1 MGEIGIILSVSLIN
15 TILSSILSGDDDDYA
30 AVKRLKNLTTYQSDR
45 LYKELVLFMPITP
58 TSWEQIY
65 QMGSSPIA
73 SAKMLGD
80 IGEAANLM
88 FWTPMA
94 MIWQSEEDFLN
105 NSTFVYQNNPRKGQ
119 YKVGKALKDVVP
131 IWRTIQKWDNAI
143 KKQDFF
149 IK

>member
-1 MGEIGIILSVSLIN
+1 
-15 TILSSILSGDDDDYA
+15 
-30 AVKRLKNLTTYQSDR
+30 
-45 LYKELVLFMPITP
+45 
-58 TSWEQIY
+58 
-65 QMGSSPIA
+65 
-73 SAKMLGD
+73 ML
-80 IGEAANLM
+80 
-88 FWTPMA
+88 
-94 MIWQSEEDFLN
+94 WQSEEDFLN